1 MKTGCRAGPLRWL
14 ALVLVLPFLLLA
26 AFKPG
31 TMLAADARGR
41 IMVLLCGGHGPVEM
55 AVGLDG
61 TLTPVSDLGHDP
73 APAKAPCGWA
83 LHGQPALTASG
94 PVLPVPVRLSIRLAE
109 AAPVLSPAL
118 VHPPGPAWPRGPPR
132 AA

>member
-1 MKTGCRAGPLRWL
+1 MRWL

-31 TMLAADARGR
+31 TMLAADAQGR

-118 VHPPGPAWPRGPPR
+118 VHLPGPAWPRGPPR